1 MIVSEP
7 EAEIRGADQTRLR
20 ILTATRELFASRGTR
35 GTTTREVAIRAGV
48 NEATLFRHFGT
59 KQQLVDA
66 MLDHF
71 SRITT
76 AWDGLVHAEAHETLE
91 TLEEQLC
98 ALATA
103 SIDAMTRKQD
113 IIRMTLAEEITNPEG
128 VSCAWRAPSEAR
140 RMLVEF
146 FERRTASGELQGDPE
161 FLACSFMSISFAYVM
176 GRKIWGPFDRTAEQI
191 VPSIVKLFLN
201 GARA

>member
-1 MIVSEP
+1 MIASEP
-7 EAEIRGADQTRLR
+7 EAEVRGADQTRLR
-20 ILTATRELFASRGTR
+20 ILTATRELFATRGTR
-35 GTTTREVAIRAGV
+35 GTTTREVAVRAGV

-71 SRITT
+71 SRIQT
-76 AWDGLVHAEAHETLE
+76 AWDALVVAEAYES
-91 TLEEQLC
+91 LEEQLR
-98 ALATA
+98 ALAAA
-103 SIDAMTRKQD
+103 SIEAITRKQD
-113 IIRMTLAEEITNPEG
+113 IIRMTLAEEIVNPDG

-140 RMLVEF
+140 NKLVEF
-146 FERRTASGELQGDPE
+146 FERKTASGELKGNPE

-191 VPSIVKLFLN
+191 VPSIVDLFLN